1 MVETLEREED
11 EINLIVRKISKKWKD
26 QPCNQEASSFQTLRS
41 RIIKKHQVF
50 RPFFY
55 HPFRT
60 SPGKSHFSHLSHHIF
75 HLGRSPIIMRPLHI
89 FLIFHLGR
97 SPITMRPLHFFLIFH
112 LGRSPITMRPLHI
125 FSIFH
130 LGRSPITM
138 RPFHIFSIFH
148 LGRSP
153 IITRPLHIFSI
164 FLGLVTHTMRPSFFL
179 GSSPIQWDH
188 HFSWVRHPYNE
199 TIIFLG
205 FVTHTMRPS
214 FFLG

>member
-1 MVETLEREED
+1 MVVTLKREED
-11 EINLIVRKISKKWKD
+11 EINLTVRKISKKWKD

-50 RPFFY
+50 WPFFY

-75 HLGRSPIIMRPLHI
+75 HLGRSPITMRPFHIFSILHMGRSPIIMRPLHI

-97 SPITMRPLHFFLIFH
+97 SPITMRPLHIFSILH

-130 LGRSPITM
+130 LGRSPIIM
-138 RPFHIFSIFH
+138 RPHF
-148 LGRSP
+148 
-153 IITRPLHIFSI
+153 T
-164 FLGLVTHTMRPSFFL
+164 FFPF
-179 GSSPIQWDH
+179 G
-188 HFSWVRHPYNE
+188 
-199 TIIFLG
+199 
-205 FVTHTMRPS
+205 
-214 FFLG
+214 